1 LQVPLLIS
9 KQIVAKGKFAF
20 DIKTGAAIG
29 FLISQ
34 RQIPD
39 NSSGPEN
46 GEILSTV
53 NSDYTR
59 LKISW
64 QWDVIV
70 QLRWNFNDR
79 LSFTLSPSAIFYLNN
94 LYESSNRPASMP
106 FGIGVNAGLIY
117 KFK

>member
-1 LQVPLLIS
+1 MG
-9 KQIVAKGKFAF
+9 KGKFVF
-20 DIKTGAAIG
+20 DIKTGPVIG
-29 FLISQ
+29 ILISQ
-34 RQIPD
+34 KQI
-39 NSSGPEN
+39 SSSTSGPEN

-64 QWDVIV
+64 QWDVMV

-79 LSFTLSPSAIFYLNN
+79 LSFTLSPSGIFYLNN
-94 LYESSNRPASMP
+94 LYDRNNKPANMP
-106 FGIGVNAGLIY
+106 FGIGVNVGLIY

>member
-1 LQVPLLIS
+1 V
-9 KQIVAKGKFAF
+9 F
-20 DIKTGAAIG
+20 DIKTGPVIG
-29 FLISQ
+29 ILISQ
-34 RQIPD
+34 KQV
-39 NSSGPEN
+39 SSSTSGPEN

-59 LKISW
+59 LKMSW
-64 QWDVIV
+64 QWHLML

-79 LSFTLSPSAIFYLNN
+79 LSFTISPSGIYYLNN
-94 LYESSNRPASMP
+94 LYDRNNKPPNMP